1 MPDTDLTQLNSSIN
15 TFLKIIKGK
24 VNDKDFSYDDKG
36 LKDAI
41 EYATQLMRDKK
52 PVNFEWQHD
61 YEKLEKLG
69 PLMGIARVA
78 SLAGR
83 AAGKGL
89 KGAGKVGFEVASQ
102 PLPTINKQ
110 NTTKLNAVEL
120 EKFNPFGSV
129 GRLIGRVAGPP
140 AYAAQETASVAGRI
154 AGAGIT
160 GGPKGA
166 KRETKKIVSEEKA
179 KGRIPTPA
187 WKPKPL
193 KIEKL
198 NEIKDNSQKS
208 IQKIDPAMAAL
219 AGWWLGGT
227 VDELNQQR
235 ARLSPSQQ
243 NEFDRQIERALMRGR
258 GFRKDISLEKLQSLF
273 KTKPISPGTAAPPKA
288 GLSWDP
294 TSHRWV
300 NPKTKIQ
307 GAISARKGKKRT
319 RGTGTG
325 VGEKKVKVGTRMIG
339 AGRRFKG
346 ETDVAV
352 KRKKIKIPTK

>member
-78 SLAGR
+78 SLAG
-83 AAGKGL
+83 KGL
-89 KGAGKVGFEVASQ
+89 TGAKKVGFEVASQ

-110 NTTKLNAVEL
+110 NKN
-120 EKFNPFGSV
+120 GSRPSKTGGLLGMPSLMDV
-129 GRLIGRVAGPP
+129 LKPKKPKSDSFVRINTPSIRYGR
-140 AYAAQETASVAGRI
+140 GRI
-154 AGAGIT
+154 QG
-160 GGPKGA
+160 
-166 KRETKKIVSEEKA
+166 
-179 KGRIPTPA
+179 
-187 WKPKPL
+187 
-193 KIEKL
+193 
-198 NEIKDNSQKS
+198 KS

-352 KRKKIKIPTK
+352 KRKKIKLPTK

>member
-1 MPDTDLTQLNSSIN
+1 MPNTDLTQLNSSIN

-36 LKDAI
+36 LEDAI

-52 PVNFEWQHD
+52 PVNFEWEHT

-69 PLMGIARVA
+69 PLMAVARIASGV
-78 SLAGR
+78 GR
-83 AAGKGL
+83 SAGKGL
-89 KGAGKVGFEVASQ
+89 KGAKKVGFEVGTQ

-110 NTTKLNAVEL
+110 
-120 EKFNPFGSV
+120 
-129 GRLIGRVAGPP
+129 
-140 AYAAQETASVAGRI
+140 
-154 AGAGIT
+154 
-160 GGPKGA
+160 KG
-166 KRETKKIVSEEKA
+166 
-179 KGRIPTPA
+179 
-187 WKPKPL
+187 
-193 KIEKL
+193 
-198 NEIKDNSQKS
+198 KS

-219 AGWWLGGT
+219 AGWWVGGT

-235 ARLSPSQQ
+235 AKLSPSQQ

-300 NPKTKIQ
+300 NPKTKLQ

-352 KRKKIKIPTK
+352 KKKKIKLPSATKK